1 MIGNIDSMRKRR
13 TSFGH
18 ILPYLKFLA
27 AQSRQAGRKTK
38 RFFSILSQEADIKA
52 AQREAAA
59 TNGVGWSPQPLISEG
74 ALKAAS
80 LLFATGAI
88 LANAQ
93 DNGSGSGSGSS
104 KPCSVIVS
112 GDGDREYYECDLDE
126 TCCFATEE
134 REGTSARHYVIAYC
148 CPTNGD
154 SKTACNGISE
164 GTCEN
169 KGEHPYH

>member
-1 MIGNIDSMRKRR
+1 MRKQKS
-13 TSFGH
+13 SFGH
-18 ILPYLKFLA
+18 ILPHLKFLA
-27 AQSRQAGRKTK
+27 AQSRQAGRNTK

-52 AQREAAA
+52 ARREAVAA
-59 TNGVGWSPQPLISEG
+59 TNGVGLPPQPLISEG
-74 ALKAAS
+74 ALKVAS

-93 DNGSGSGSGSS
+93 NEGSGSGSRSS

-134 REGTSARHYVIAYC
+134 REGASARHYVIAYC